1 MQAEAQEKE
10 IEEVTSVEIEDD
22 SEVIEDVSEEEQKAS
37 SDEDSSNEQELR
49 DYESP
54 NKKQGSK
61 KDAQSRIQHLTAL
74 RKKAEE
80 EAAAAVEYAQQVKA
94 QNEEYKQRLS
104 TLDKGYMSEYEGRVT
119 TQEAQA
125 KRALAEAHEAGDYEK
140 LADAQAAISQ
150 IAIEKERLRLQ
161 KQRSQQQAQEYAVQE
176 EQVQQQPRQQTP
188 QSQQRDPKLE
198 SWLEKNKW
206 FGSDKVMT
214 GAARAI
220 HETLVAEEGYN
231 PTTDE
236 YYAEI
241 DRRMRSEMPNKF
253 ASNKKNVQSVTP
265 SGNGSRS
272 LVNGRK
278 KQVDLNPGQVAL
290 ANKLKI
296 PLEKYAAEVAKLEN
310 RRN

>member
-1 MQAEAQEKE
+1 MQAEAQEQE
-10 IEEVTSVEIEDD
+10 VEEVTSVEIEDD
-22 SEVIEDVSEEEQKAS
+22 SEVIEESSEEQQAS
-37 SDEDSSNEQELR
+37 SDEDSDDEQELR

-54 NKKQGSK
+54 NKKK
-61 KDAQSRIQHLTAL
+61 KDPQRRIKHLTAL

-94 QNEEYKQRLS
+94 QNDEYKKRLS

-140 LADAQAAISQ
+140 LADAQSAISQ

-161 KQRSQQQAQEYAVQE
+161 KQRSEQQAQEYAAQQ
-176 EQVQQQPRQQTP
+176 EQVQQQPRQQAP
-188 QSQQRDPKLE
+188 QPQRDPKLE

-206 FGSDKVMT
+206 FGQDKVMT

-220 HETLVAEEGYN
+220 HETLVAEEGYA

-236 YYAEI
+236 YYLEI

-253 ASNKKNVQSVTP
+253 ASGKKNVQSVTP

-290 ANKLKI
+290 ASKLGI
-296 PLEKYAAEVAKLEN
+296 PLEKYAQEVQKLAN
-310 RRN
+310 RRD

>member
-22 SEVIEDVSEEEQKAS
+22 AEVIEDVSEEEQQAS
-37 SDEDSSNEQELR
+37 SDEEPDDEQELR

-54 NKKQGSK
+54 NKKKNDPQR
-61 KDAQSRIQHLTAL
+61 RISQLTAA

-80 EAAAAVEYAQQVKA
+80 EAAAAVEYARQMQA

-140 LADAQAAISQ
+140 LADAQTAISQ

-161 KQRSQQQAQEYAVQE
+161 KQRSEQQAKEYAAQQE
-176 EQVQQQPRQQTP
+176 QAQQQPPQQAP
-188 QSQQRDPKLE
+188 QPQRDPKLE

-310 RRN
+310 RRD

>member
-22 SEVIEDVSEEEQKAS
+22 AEVIEDVSEEEQQAS
-37 SDEDSSNEQELR
+37 SDEDSDNEQELR

-54 NKKQGSK
+54 NKKKNDPQR
-61 KDAQSRIQHLTAL
+61 RISQLTAA

-80 EAAAAVEYAQQVKA
+80 EAAAAVEYARQMQA

-140 LADAQAAISQ
+140 LADAQTAISQ

-161 KQRSQQQAQEYAVQE
+161 KQRSEQQAKEYAAQQE
-176 EQVQQQPRQQTP
+176 QAQQQPRQQAP
-188 QSQQRDPKLE
+188 QPQRDPKLE

-310 RRN
+310 RRD

>member
-22 SEVIEDVSEEEQKAS
+22 AEVIEDVPEEEQQAS
-37 SDEDSSNEQELR
+37 SNEEPDDEQELR

-54 NKKQGSK
+54 NKKKNDPQR
-61 KDAQSRIQHLTAL
+61 RISQLTAA

-80 EAAAAVEYAQQVKA
+80 EAAAAVEYARQMQA
-94 QNEEYKQRLS
+94 QNEEYKLRLS

-140 LADAQAAISQ
+140 LADAQTAISQ

-161 KQRSQQQAQEYAVQE
+161 KQRSEQQAKEYAAQQE
-176 EQVQQQPRQQTP
+176 QAQQQPRQQAP
-188 QSQQRDPKLE
+188 QPQRDPKLE

-310 RRN
+310 RRD

>member
-22 SEVIEDVSEEEQKAS
+22 AEVIEDVSEEEQQAS
-37 SDEDSSNEQELR
+37 SDEESDDEQELR

-54 NKKQGSK
+54 NKKKNDPQR
-61 KDAQSRIQHLTAL
+61 RISQLTAA

-80 EAAAAVEYAQQVKA
+80 EAAAAVEYARQMQA

-104 TLDKGYMSEYEGRVT
+104 TLDRGYMSEYEGRVT

-140 LADAQAAISQ
+140 LADAQTAISQ

-161 KQRSQQQAQEYAVQE
+161 KQRSEQQAKEYAAQQQA
-176 EQVQQQPRQQTP
+176 QQQPRQQAP
-188 QSQQRDPKLE
+188 QPQRDPKLE

-310 RRN
+310 RRD

>member
-22 SEVIEDVSEEEQKAS
+22 AEVIEDVSEEEQQAS
-37 SDEDSSNEQELR
+37 SDQEPDDEQELR

-54 NKKQGSK
+54 NKKKNDPQR
-61 KDAQSRIQHLTAL
+61 RISQLTAA
-74 RKKAEE
+74 RKQAEE
-80 EAAAAVEYAQQVKA
+80 EAAAAVEYARQMQA

-104 TLDKGYMSEYEGRVT
+104 TLDRGYMSEYEGRVT

-140 LADAQAAISQ
+140 LADAQTAISQ

-161 KQRSQQQAQEYAVQE
+161 KQRSEQQAKEYAAQQQA
-176 EQVQQQPRQQTP
+176 QQQPRQQAP
-188 QSQQRDPKLE
+188 QPQRDPKLE

-310 RRN
+310 RRD

>member
-22 SEVIEDVSEEEQKAS
+22 AEVIEDVSEEEQQAS
-37 SDEDSSNEQELR
+37 SDQEPDDEQELR

-54 NKKQGSK
+54 NKKKNDPQR
-61 KDAQSRIQHLTAL
+61 RISQLTAA

-80 EAAAAVEYAQQVKA
+80 EAAAAVEYARQMQA

-140 LADAQAAISQ
+140 LADAQTAISQ

-161 KQRSQQQAQEYAVQE
+161 KQRSEQQAKEYAAQQE
-176 EQVQQQPRQQTP
+176 QAQQQPRQQAP
-188 QSQQRDPKLE
+188 QPQRDPKLE

-310 RRN
+310 RRD